1 MSSDRSSSP
10 SMSQEN
16 LPPHITVTNTFNTA
30 PVPGSYPNTW
40 PYTVGF
46 NADTVNVQIHNHA
59 PTIAARLT
67 PQPRSRRPG
76 KRAASNENIASMTT
90 MSNKRHISVGSTPSA
105 EDRVLQAK
113 PAVEANNL
121 QNIMPSAAQ
130 VGTKPVI
137 HQNQLHPQTYMPIQ
151 KARSVSNSDSDSDSE
166 DDEPDSAQ
174 LLASIAML
182 KNKRHGST
190 TPSPEERALQA
201 KILSKA
207 RHVENFGVFQSA
219 EDHAKDLLL
228 ASRDEK
234 PSKADLDML
243 LESIPLEDRAGGES
257 NLTETAL
264 VSPL

>member
-16 LPPHITVTNTFNTA
+16 LPPHISITNTFNTA
-30 PVPGSYPNTW
+30 PSPGLYPSTW
-40 PYTVGF
+40 PYTTGF
-46 NADTVNVQIHNHA
+46 TGDNVNVQIHNHA
-59 PTIAARLT
+59 PTIPARLT
-67 PQPRSRRPG
+67 PQPRSQQPG
-76 KRAASNENIASMTT
+76 KRAASSENIASMTT
-90 MSNKRHISVGSTPSA
+90 MSNKRHTSVGSTPSGG
-105 EDRVLQAK
+105 DRVLQAK
-113 PAVEANNL
+113 PAVLASNL
-121 QNIMPSAAQ
+121 ENIIPSTAQ
-130 VGTKPVI
+130 VGTKRI
-137 HQNQLHPQTYMPIQ
+137 IFQDQLHPQSYMHIQ
-151 KARSVSNSDSDSDSE
+151 KAQSVSDFYSDSDPE
-166 DDEPDSAQ
+166 DDEPDNAQ

-182 KNKRHGST
+182 KNKRHASA

-219 EDHAKDLLL
+219 EDHAKDLAL
-228 ASRDEK
+228 ALRDEK